1 MLRIAYTTLLS
12 CGLLLSWLSR
22 VPLVAA
28 WQAPPTTL
36 RTQSR
41 PTTTRCYGLFGSGGG
56 KQQPPVL
63 DSSNSPL
70 GRSNNNTSATTLL
83 LDKAPVAPY
92 NGQPT
97 YRETSTGIG
106 GQGGWVYDVN
116 ALKRNL
122 LQETVR
128 AYKCEL
134 VALLQS
140 PAATEDEI
148 CSKLSSL
155 VQASPV
161 RTTTDPHLLQG
172 PAADNANAAD
182 WTLCYQSK
190 HTTVPQLKAPLA
202 STLPA
207 STRHAKAAAVT
218 PAMRRVAGKQVSSL
232 RRCLRRSF
240 YLENVP
246 LDHDPCVVDTH
257 TRWAG
262 LVHERQT
269 FQIQGLSRTSLQL
282 AAPVTERWVCGR
294 KQRVPREDSRPTA
307 ASSSNNEFRRHS
319 VADMTIIFSDTDLCI
334 IADPELR
341 TYQVYTQAE
350 AWPENAGWRQVK
362 FWMATVLYRVNHA
375 LPFFQGDAQARRRNS
390 RLLRDLQK
398 NQDLLDEESRLIVC
412 HLGSGDDDQ
421 EAWDG
426 RSDPFVHLNADDRQR
441 LLKAMSVKQIQE
453 AGESYGAQLRRRS
466 PFWMRRS
473 TYFNGPGPDEAKRK

>member
-1 MLRIAYTTLLS
+1 MLRCATPLLS
-12 CGLLLSWLSR
+12 FGLCLCVLLALL
-22 VPLVAA
+22 VPQVTA
-28 WQAPPTTL
+28 WQASTTNSFS
-36 RTQSR
+36 SR
-41 PTTTRCYGLFGSGGG
+41 SRLGTSRCYGLFGG
-56 KQQPPVL
+56 KRQDAPGAL

-70 GRSNNNTSATTLL
+70 GTNNNNTSATTLL
-83 LDKAPVAPY
+83 LDKASVKV
-92 NGQPT
+92 NTQPT
-97 YRETSTGIG
+97 KEAGIG

-134 VALLQS
+134 LALLQS

-148 CSKLSSL
+148 CNKLSSL

-172 PAADNANAAD
+172 PAAAGSNSAD

-190 HTTVPQLKAPLA
+190 YTTVHQLKAPLA

-207 STRHAKAAAVT
+207 SRTAAVATVT
-218 PAMRRVAGKQVSSL
+218 PAMRRVSGKQVSSL
-232 RRCLRRSF
+232 RRCLTRSF

-246 LDHDPCVVDTH
+246 LDQDPCVVDTR

-262 LVHERQT
+262 LVYERHV
-269 FQIQGLSRTSLQL
+269 FRIQGLSRTSLQL
-282 AAPVTERWVCGR
+282 AAPVSERWVCGR
-294 KQRVPREDSRPTA
+294 KRRPA
-307 ASSSNNEFRRHS
+307 PSSEAPASSSSNSNAFRRHS
-319 VADMTIIFSDTDLCI
+319 VEDMTIIFSDTDLCI
-334 IADPELR
+334 IADPALR

-350 AWPENAGWRQVK
+350 AWPTAAGSRQVK
-362 FWMATVLYRVNHA
+362 FWVATALYRIGNVV
-375 LPFFQGDAQARRRNS
+375 PFFKDESQARRRNS

-398 NQDLLDEESRLIVC
+398 NKELLDEESRLIVV

-466 PFWMRRS
+466 PFWLRRS
-473 TYFNGPGPDEAKRK
+473 TYFKGPAENESKR